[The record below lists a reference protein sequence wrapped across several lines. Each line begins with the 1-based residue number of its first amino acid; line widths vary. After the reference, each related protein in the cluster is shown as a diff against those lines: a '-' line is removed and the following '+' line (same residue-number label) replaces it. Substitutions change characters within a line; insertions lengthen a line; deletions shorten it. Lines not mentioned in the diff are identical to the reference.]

1 MTVTR
6 FDTNLRLDSWE
17 VTPEGYLKAWGS
29 VARIGSQEYLNAD
42 GSTRIEYR
50 PLEEVSKP
58 ESLATFGGAP
68 ITLLH
73 PPSKVDAENI
83 NQYGKG
89 MLADEVVFDDGWVKA
104 RMRITSKE
112 AVEAVLRGDAVELSA
127 GYDVDLD
134 ETPGVDPVGRPYDA
148 IQRNIRINHVAIV
161 PKARAGRKARVHLD
175 AGDAITVHKTQEVS
189 MAKITIDGVE
199 FEASENLAMA
209 VSAKLRDDAK
219 ELDATKTKLD
229 SATAE
234 LDKLKSSRADA
245 DAAQARIDALQ
256 SELDKTKAELKTA
269 QESKADAEAIEAR
282 VKERVALITKVQ
294 PLLKADAGF
303 DFSQYSDRQI
313 KEAVLKSD
321 NADLDFTGKSDEY
334 VAARFDAYLEFQAKA
349 PAAKPAA
356 ETKTDSLAAALGATK
371 KQGGMGKPSDAQ
383 DGYMKMQADAWK
395 KPLTASKGGK

>member
-6 FDTNLRLDSWE
+6 FDTDLRLDSWE

-50 PLEEVSKP
+50 PLEEVAKP

-68 ITLLH
+68 VTLLH
-73 PPSKVDAENI
+73 PPVKVDAQNI
-83 NQYGKG
+83 EQFGKG
-89 MLADEVVFDDGWVKA
+89 MVADEIVFDDGWVKA

-134 ETPGVDPVGRPYDA
+134 ETPGVDPLGRNYDA

-161 PKARAGRKARVHLD
+161 PKARAGRNARIHLD

-189 MAKITIDGVE
+189 MAKLTIDGVE

-209 VSAKLRDDAK
+209 VSAKLREDTKAL
-219 ELDATKTKLD
+219 EETKTKLD

-245 DAAQARIDALQ
+245 DAAQARLDALQ
-256 SELDKTKAELKTA
+256 SELDKTKTELKAA
-269 QESKADAEAIEAR
+269 QESKLDAEAIEAR

-294 PLLKADAGF
+294 SVIKADNEI
-303 DFSQYSDRQI
+303 DFSQYSDREIQ
-313 KEAVLKSD
+313 EEVLKSD
-321 NADLDFTGKSDEY
+321 NAELDFTGKSDEY

-349 PAAKPAA
+349 PAKKAEPTAKA
-356 ETKTDSLAAALGATK
+356 DSLAAALGATK
-371 KQGGMGKPSDAQ
+371 KSGGMNKPSDAQ

-395 KPLTASKGGK
+395 KPLTATKGGK